1 MNGEDALGYHDLT
14 LVNHQRL
21 PVEGPATRP
30 HHRIQSVLYCA
41 GVNVR
46 HDLRSARLLVG
57 SALHAKIY
65 ITRIE
70 WLTERRPD
78 LLPIHRF
85 MLAHDRVSSCS
96 QRQQLAQR
104 SQSKQKSSTLTMRR
118 HLPHFSKPSSSPST
132 LLS

>member
-78 LLPIHRF
+78 ALPIHRL
-85 MLAHDRVSSCS
+85 MLAHGRASSVILRHVCS
-96 QRQQLAQR
+96 LGIPSRR
-104 SQSKQKSSTLTMRR
+104 DSFCSTR
-118 HLPHFSKPSSSPST
+118 PHAHTAPH
-132 LLS
+132 